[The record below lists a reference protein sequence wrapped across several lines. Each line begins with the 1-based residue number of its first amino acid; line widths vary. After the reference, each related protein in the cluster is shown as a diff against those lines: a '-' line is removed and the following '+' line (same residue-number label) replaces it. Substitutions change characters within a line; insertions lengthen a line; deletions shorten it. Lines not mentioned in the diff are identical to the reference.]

1 MWKRLEQRWQGRW
14 DGRLEGS
21 ASIVLPTLTP
31 EQVWAFVQPAES
43 AVLLDPSVVRA
54 FTVPRTGPG
63 VGEQQCF
70 VTRDE
75 AGRETTTYIEV
86 TAYEPKVFAEYRATP
101 QADDSAVRVA
111 VEGMDAGT
119 RLTMTN
125 WCVIPRIDPG
135 SARKVR
141 AELEARSRQYLER
154 VHAILSAGFV
164 PTVDPH

>member
-70 VTRDE
+70 VSRDE
-75 AGRETTTYIEV
+75 TGRESTSYIEV
-86 TAYEPKVFAEYRATP
+86 TAYEHAVFAEYRATM
-101 QADDSAVRVA
+101 Q
-111 VEGMDAGT
+111 
-119 RLTMTN
+119 
-125 WCVIPRIDPG
+125 RIE
-135 SARKVR
+135 S
-141 AELEARSRQYLER
+141 
-154 VHAILSAGFV
+154 
-164 PTVDPH
+164 